1 MAKDIKTP
9 LKKGR
14 ASFMLIGEAKI
25 NDYTYKTDERSDK
38 SDWIYNVLNL
48 GVYCGEKYGTVYAEM
63 MGGYGAERD
72 NVVYVHGK
80 DDDGRDDFQNRFT
93 IAWEDRFNETFL
105 EDVGDMCFIR
115 VGLEKDKNDK
125 IFYKNFL
132 SEYDAIQYIQEHLEE
147 GMVINAR
154 GDLEYSL
161 YNDRVNVRKK
171 INSIVLSRADDPT
184 KYVASFTQTI
194 LLTKDSVDLR
204 NADKAKGVIPIY
216 GKVLEYQK
224 EYKGKTVRQTMPLN
238 WTFEYEVDLA
248 NKELVTKII
257 DKVFKVRRDVTEITF
272 EGDFIE
278 GGALVTAT
286 EDDIP
291 DDIKELIEIGVYT
304 QEEALAQCT
313 ENSSRERRMVLRK
326 PLILMQGEEGNKI
339 PIIQKFEKKYTEEDL
354 ILDFMYEDEKE
365 DEVETDEDGFV
376 DVDDETL
383 NDMDWLDNL

>member
-1 MAKDIKTP
+1 MAKSVKTP

-25 NDYTYKTDERSDK
+25 NDYTYKTDERSSK

-80 DDDGRDDFQNRFT
+80 DDNGRDDFKNRFT

-125 IFYKNFL
+125 VFYKNFL

-171 INSIVLSRADDPT
+171 INSIVLSRADDPS

-194 LLTKDSVDLR
+194 LLTKDSVNLR
-204 NADKAKGVIPIY
+204 NADKSKGVIPVY

-238 WTFEYEVDLA
+238 WTFEYETDLT

-257 DKVFKVRRDVTEITF
+257 DKVFKVRKDVTEITF
-272 EGDFIE
+272 EGNFIE

-286 EDDIP
+286 ADDIP
-291 DDIKELIEIGVYT
+291 DDIKELIEMGVYT
-304 QEEALAQCT
+304 EEEALAKCT
-313 ENSSRERRMVLRK
+313 ESTSRERRMVLIK
-326 PLILMQGEEGNKI
+326 PLILMQGEEGDKI

-365 DEVETDEDGFV
+365 DEVETDEDGFMK
-376 DVDDETL
+376 VDDET
-383 NDMDWLDNL
+383 DMDWLNNL

>member
-25 NDYTYKTDERSDK
+25 NDYTYKIDERSDK
-38 SDWIYNVLNL
+38 SDWVYNVLNL

-154 GDLEYSL
+154 GNLEYSL

-171 INSIVLSRADDPT
+171 INSITLSRADDPS

-204 NADKAKGVIPIY
+204 NADKSKGIIPVY

-238 WTFEYEVDLA
+238 WTFEYETDLT

-257 DKVFKVRRDVTEITF
+257 DKVFKVRKDVTEITF
-272 EGDFIE
+272 EGNFIE

-286 EDDIP
+286 VDDIP
-291 DDIKELIEIGVYT
+291 DDIKELIEMGVYT
-304 QEEALAQCT
+304 EEEALAKCT
-313 ENSSRERRMVLRK
+313 ENTSRERRMVLIK
-326 PLILMQGEEGNKI
+326 PLILMQGEEGDKI

-354 ILDFMYEDEKE
+354 ILDFMYEN
-365 DEVETDEDGFV
+365 EVETDEDGFV
-376 DVDDETL
+376 EVGDET
-383 NDMDWLDNL
+383 DMDWLNNL

>member
-1 MAKDIKTP
+1 MAKSVKTP

-25 NDYTYKTDERSDK
+25 NDYTYKTDERSNK
-38 SDWIYNVLNL
+38 SDWVYNVLNL

-80 DDDGRDDFQNRFT
+80 DDNDRDDFQNRFT

-125 IFYKNFL
+125 VFYKNFL

-171 INSIVLSRADDPT
+171 INSIVLSRADDPS

-194 LLTKDSVDLR
+194 LLTKDSVNLK
-204 NADKAKGVIPIY
+204 NADKAKGIIPIY

-238 WTFEYEVDLA
+238 WTFEYEADLT

-257 DKVFKVRRDVTEITF
+257 DKVFKVRKDVTEITF
-272 EGDFIE
+272 EGNFIE

-286 EDDIP
+286 ADDIP
-291 DDIKELIEIGVYT
+291 DDIKELIEMGVYT
-304 QEEALAQCT
+304 EEEALAKCT
-313 ENSSRERRMVLRK
+313 ESTSRERRMVLIK
-326 PLILMQGEEGNKI
+326 PLILMQGEEGDKI

-365 DEVETDEDGFV
+365 DEVETDEDGFMK
-376 DVDDETL
+376 VDDET
-383 NDMDWLDNL
+383 DMDWLNNL